1 MEGSGVDERRGV
13 ALLFGHTL
21 LPPFLPFSLAG
32 QSSFAC
38 VDFAQGLYVFST
50 VSASGWGWQGG
61 PGGDTLAERTCH
73 IHVALLISSARA
85 RTRSSKVWLAGCT
98 GCVHYVKK
106 CPCFIG

>member
-1 MEGSGVDERRGV
+1 MSDCLCVLTEKGRGLMGGGWGGDGGTRGRGGGAV

-21 LPPFLPFSLAG
+21 LPPSLPFSLAG

-61 PGGDTLAERTCH
+61 PGG
-73 IHVALLISSARA
+73 
-85 RTRSSKVWLAGCT
+85 G
-98 GCVHYVKK
+98 G
-106 CPCFIG
+106 